1 MALYA
6 DIIID
11 ISLEKLDRTFQY
23 LVPEELEQDIG
34 IGMPIEVPFGK
45 GSRRITGYVV
55 NLTTEPSFDPA
66 KIKPIF
72 NIKTDGIP
80 IEAELI
86 SLAAWMRKNYGG
98 TMNQALKTVLP
109 IKRKENEK
117 QKQTI
122 ALALEPQ
129 AARTLF
135 LEKNR
140 KNSVAR
146 ERLLEALIE
155 QGELPK
161 EIITKKLGVS
171 TAVIHAL
178 EEQGIVK
185 TISKRDYRNP
195 VAHLKK
201 SGNVTVLNAAQQ
213 NVVDTVWEQMKNQ
226 QPKTYLLHGVTGS
239 GKTEVYM
246 ELIARTVAQGKQA
259 IVLIPEIALTYQTVM
274 RFYNRFGERV
284 SILNSRLSLGE
295 RFDQYQRAKNGE
307 IDVMI
312 GPRSALFTP
321 FSNLGIMIIDEEHE
335 TSYKSETVPR
345 YHAREVAAK
354 RAELCGATLVL
365 GSATPSLESYYKA
378 KKGEYT
384 LLELTERVQNR
395 PLPVCHVIDLRDEL
409 KQGNRSILSVKLQE
423 LMEERLHKGEQMML
437 FLNRRG
443 LAGFVSCRACG
454 NVIKCPHCDVA
465 LTEHNN
471 GRLVCHYCGYEQPRV
486 EKCPVCGS
494 PYIGGFKAGTQQ
506 IEQVLHK
513 NFPKAR
519 ILRMDY
525 DTTRAKGSYEKILS
539 SFAAHEADILVGT
552 QMIVKGHDFPDVTLV
567 GALAADLSL
576 NVADYR
582 CAERTFQLLTQAVGR
597 SGRGTKPGEAIIQSY
612 HPDHYSIQA
621 AAAQDYEAFYQEE
634 MAYRMLM
641 DYPPAAHMLS
651 VLVSGENEELVE
663 QGMDYL
669 AKFVE
674 RIASRYRIPVIG
686 PAYAAVGKVNDI
698 YRKVLYLK
706 HRDERILQDIKDKT
720 EKYIKLNSGFR
731 RLYIQF
737 DYT

>member
-213 NVVDTVWEQMKNQ
+213 NVVDTVWEQMKNH

-239 GKTEVYM
+239 GKTEVRYSM
-246 ELIARTVAQGKQA
+246 TCSGVASA
-259 IVLIPEIALTYQTVM
+259 
-274 RFYNRFGERV
+274 
-284 SILNSRLSLGE
+284 SL
-295 RFDQYQRAKNGE
+295 
-307 IDVMI
+307 
-312 GPRSALFTP
+312 
-321 FSNLGIMIIDEEHE
+321 
-335 TSYKSETVPR
+335 
-345 YHAREVAAK
+345 
-354 RAELCGATLVL
+354 
-365 GSATPSLESYYKA
+365 
-378 KKGEYT
+378 
-384 LLELTERVQNR
+384 
-395 PLPVCHVIDLRDEL
+395 
-409 KQGNRSILSVKLQE
+409 
-423 LMEERLHKGEQMML
+423 
-437 FLNRRG
+437 
-443 LAGFVSCRACG
+443 
-454 NVIKCPHCDVA
+454 
-465 LTEHNN
+465 
-471 GRLVCHYCGYEQPRV
+471 
-486 EKCPVCGS
+486 
-494 PYIGGFKAGTQQ
+494 
-506 IEQVLHK
+506 
-513 NFPKAR
+513 
-519 ILRMDY
+519 
-525 DTTRAKGSYEKILS
+525 
-539 SFAAHEADILVGT
+539 
-552 QMIVKGHDFPDVTLV
+552 
-567 GALAADLSL
+567 
-576 NVADYR
+576 
-582 CAERTFQLLTQAVGR
+582 
-597 SGRGTKPGEAIIQSY
+597 
-612 HPDHYSIQA
+612 
-621 AAAQDYEAFYQEE
+621 
-634 MAYRMLM
+634 
-641 DYPPAAHMLS
+641 YP
-651 VLVSGENEELVE
+651 
-663 QGMDYL
+663 
-669 AKFVE
+669 
-674 RIASRYRIPVIG
+674 
-686 PAYAAVGKVNDI
+686 
-698 YRKVLYLK
+698 KVLLYL
-706 HRDERILQDIKDKT
+706 RSSVDLW
-720 EKYIKLNSGFR
+720 S
-731 RLYIQF
+731 
-737 DYT
+737 